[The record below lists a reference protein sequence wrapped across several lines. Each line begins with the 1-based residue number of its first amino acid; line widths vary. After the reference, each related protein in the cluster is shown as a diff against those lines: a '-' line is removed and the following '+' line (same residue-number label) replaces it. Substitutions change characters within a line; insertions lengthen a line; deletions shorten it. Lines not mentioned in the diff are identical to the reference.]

1 MGSQNYNEAA
11 EHFSTLL
18 SLDTEVHVDILIK
31 RSRARAMME
40 SWEDALRDA
49 DEVYSVSSY
58 HEDCS

>member
-1 MGSQNYNEAA
+1 MGSQNYSEAVG
-11 EHFSTLL
+11 HFSTIL
-18 SLDTEVHVDILIK
+18 SLDTEDRVDILIK
-31 RSRARAMME
+31 RSRVRAMME